1 MKKYTLMFILVF
13 STVALHSLS
22 VKSDELTSK
31 YGVSYAE
38 RQASN
43 YIEKEGYSFR
53 YLGNGY
59 WDINQLGQTANR
71 RTAGSSTKDKSSGLV
86 VVILIIIVGIII
98 IIGKC
103 VSNITTAVAKNSG
116 MDEASAKKVGASAGM
131 LAGTAAAI
139 GAAALLGKAGGY
151 KNKNHITITHRRI

>member
-1 MKKYTLMFILVF
+1 MKKATLMFILVF
-13 STVALHSLS
+13 STVALYSFS

-43 YIEKEGYSFR
+43 YIEKGGYSFR

-59 WDINQLGQTANR
+59 WNVNQLTQTTNK
-71 RTAGSSTKDKSSGLV
+71 RTASSSTKGNSTGLV
-86 VVILIIIVGIII
+86 VIILVVVGVII

-116 MDEASAKKVGASAGM
+116 MDEASAKKVGASAGV

-139 GAAALLGKAGGY
+139 GAAALLSKAGGV
-151 KNKNHITITHRRI
+151 KNKNNITITHRRV